1 MKAPAFDY
9 VKPKTLEE
17 AFALLKQY
25 GSGAQILAGGQS
37 LMAILNLGLAM
48 PEILV
53 DISGIEGLKDISVNE
68 HHVRVGALV
77 THAKLQ
83 ASADIAKHVPL
94 LAQCVP
100 HVAHLAIRNSGT
112 MGGSMALSD
121 PAAEY
126 PAVALALNAVI
137 TLQSAQGTRDVLA
150 NDYFLGLYATARRE
164 DEILVAVSVPVS
176 FPKVQ
181 PNQVM
186 VFDELTRRR
195 GDYAMCGLAAAF
207 DMQGTQIVAA
217 RLAYLSMG
225 ETPVLAAKAA
235 TALVGKPLTEE
246 TIQAAQTAL
255 DNDLSPSGDLHGSAM
270 GKMHWA
276 KVLLARSVRQLG
288 VGG

>member
-9 VKPKTLEE
+9 VKPKNLDE
-17 AFALLKQY
+17 AFGLLKQY

-48 PEILV
+48 PEVLI
-53 DISGIEGLKDISVNE
+53 DITGIEGLTGISVTD

-83 ASADIAKHVPL
+83 TSPDIARHVPL
-94 LAQCVP
+94 LAQCIP
-100 HVAHLAIRNSGT
+100 HVAHMAIRNAGT

-137 TLQSAQGTRDVLA
+137 TLQSAKGSRDVMA
-150 NDYFLGLYATARRE
+150 SEYFLGLYTTARTE
-164 DEILVAVSVPVS
+164 DELVVAVS

-195 GDYAMCGLAAAF
+195 GDYALCGLAAAF
-207 DMQGTQIVAA
+207 DMQGSQISAA

-225 ETPVLAAKAA
+225 ETPVLAAHAA
-235 TALVGKPLTEE
+235 AALVGKALTEE
-246 TIQAAQTAL
+246 TIAAAQAALAQ
-255 DNDLSPSGDLHGSAM
+255 DLSPLGDLHGSAL
-270 GKMHWA
+270 GKLHWA
-276 KVLLARSVRQLG
+276 KVLLARSVRQIG
-288 VGG
+288 VPA

>member
-9 VKPKTLEE
+9 VKPKNLDE
-17 AFALLKQY
+17 AFGLLKQY

-48 PEILV
+48 PEVLI
-53 DISGIEGLKDISVNE
+53 DITGIEGLKGISVTE
-68 HHVRVGALV
+68 HYVRVGALV

-83 ASADIAKHVPL
+83 ASPDIARHVPL
-94 LAQCVP
+94 LAQCIP
-100 HVAHLAIRNSGT
+100 HVAHMAIRNAGT

-137 TLQSAQGTRDVLA
+137 TLQSAKGSRDVMA
-150 NDYFLGLYATARRE
+150 SEYFLGLYTTARTE
-164 DEILVAVSVPVS
+164 DELVVAVS

-195 GDYAMCGLAAAF
+195 GDYALCGLAAAF
-207 DMQGTQIVAA
+207 DMQGSHISAA

-225 ETPVLAAKAA
+225 ETPVLAAHAA
-235 TALVGKPLTEE
+235 AALVGKALTEE
-246 TIQAAQTAL
+246 TIAAAQAALAQ
-255 DNDLSPSGDLHGSAM
+255 DLSPLGDLHGSAL
-270 GKMHWA
+270 GKLHWA
-276 KVLLARSVRQLG
+276 KVLLARSVRQIG
-288 VGG
+288 VPA

>member
-9 VKPKTLEE
+9 VKPKNLDE
-17 AFALLKQY
+17 AFGLLKQY

-48 PEILV
+48 PEVLI
-53 DISGIEGLKDISVNE
+53 DITGIEGLKGISVTE

-83 ASADIAKHVPL
+83 TSPDIARHVPL
-94 LAQCVP
+94 LAQCIP
-100 HVAHLAIRNSGT
+100 HVAHMAIRNAGT

-137 TLQSAQGTRDVLA
+137 TLQSAKGSRDVMA
-150 NDYFLGLYATARRE
+150 SDYFLGLYTTARTE
-164 DEILVAVSVPVS
+164 DELVVAVS
-176 FPKVQ
+176 FPKVK
-181 PNQVM
+181 PTQVM

-195 GDYAMCGLAAAF
+195 GDYALCGLAAAF
-207 DMQGTQIVAA
+207 DMQGSHISAA

-225 ETPVLAAKAA
+225 ETPVLAAQAA
-235 TALVGKPLTEE
+235 TALVGKALTEE
-246 TIQAAQTAL
+246 TIAAAQTAL
-255 DNDLSPSGDLHGSAM
+255 AHDLSPLGDLHGSAL
-270 GKMHWA
+270 GKLHWA
-276 KVLLARSVRQLG
+276 KVLLARSVRQIG
-288 VGG
+288 VRA

>member
-9 VKPKTLEE
+9 VKPNTLDE

-25 GSGAQILAGGQS
+25 GAGAQILAGGQS

-53 DISGIEGLKDISVNE
+53 DISGIEELKAISVNE
-68 HHVRVGALV
+68 QHVRVGALV

-150 NDYFLGLYATARRE
+150 EDYFLGLYATARNE
-164 DEILVAVSVPVS
+164 DEILVAVS
-176 FPKVQ
+176 FPKVKH
-181 PNQVM
+181 NQVM

-207 DMQGTQIVAA
+207 DMNGPHIVAA

-225 ETPVLAAKAA
+225 ETPVLARQAA
-235 TALVGKPLTEE
+235 AALLGKPLTEE
-246 TIQAAQTAL
+246 TILAAQAAL
-255 DNDLSPSGDLHGSAM
+255 DQDVSPSGDLHGSAM

>member
-9 VKPKTLEE
+9 VKPKTLDE
-17 AFALLKQY
+17 AFALLKEY

-164 DEILVAVSVPVS
+164 DEILVAVS
-176 FPKVQ
+176 FPKVKH
-181 PNQVM
+181 NQVM

-207 DMQGTQIVAA
+207 DMQGTNIVAA

-225 ETPVLAAKAA
+225 ETPVLAPQAA
-235 TALVGKPLTEE
+235 AALVGKPLTEE

>member
-9 VKPKTLEE
+9 VKPKTLDE

-53 DISGIEGLKDISVNE
+53 DISGIDGLKDISVNA

-77 THAKLQ
+77 THATLQ
-83 ASADIAKHVPL
+83 ASADIAQHVPL
-94 LAQCVP
+94 LAQSVA
-100 HVAHLAIRNSGT
+100 HVAHLAIRNAGT
-112 MGGSMALSD
+112 LGGSIALSD

-137 TLQSAQGTRDVLA
+137 TLQSAKGTRDVLA
-150 NDYFLGLYATARRE
+150 NDYFLGLYATARTE
-164 DEILVAVSVPVS
+164 DEILVAVS
-176 FPKVQ
+176 FPKIKQ
-181 PNQVM
+181 HQVM

-207 DMQGTQIVAA
+207 DVQDQQIVAA
-217 RLAYLSMG
+217 RLAYLSMA
-225 ETPVLAAKAA
+225 ETPVLAPHAA
-235 TALVGKPLTEE
+235 AALLGKPLNEE
-246 TIQAAQTAL
+246 TIQAAQAAL
-255 DNDLSPSGDLHGSAM
+255 DKDLSPSGDLHGSAA

>member
-9 VKPKTLEE
+9 VKPKNLEE

-37 LMAILNLGLAM
+37 LLAILNLGLAM
-48 PEILV
+48 PEVLV

-68 HHVRVGALV
+68 HQVRVGALV

-83 ASADIAKHVPL
+83 ASADIAQHVPL
-94 LAQCVP
+94 LAQCIP

-150 NDYFLGLYATARRE
+150 NDYFLGLYATARNE
-164 DEILVAVSVPVS
+164 GEILVAVS
-176 FPKVQ
+176 FPKVKH
-181 PNQVM
+181 NQVM

-195 GDYAMCGLAAAF
+195 GDYAMCGLASAF
-207 DMQGTQIVAA
+207 DLQGAQIVAA

-225 ETPVLAAKAA
+225 DTPVLAPQAA
-235 TALVGKPLTEE
+235 AALVGKPLNEE
-246 TIQAAQTAL
+246 TIHAAQAAL
-255 DNDLSPSGDLHGSAM
+255 DKDLSPSGDLHGSAM

-276 KVLLARSVRQLG
+276 KVLLARSVRQAG

>member
-9 VKPKTLEE
+9 VKPKNLDE
-17 AFALLKQY
+17 AFGLLKQY

-48 PEILV
+48 PEVLI
-53 DISGIEGLKDISVNE
+53 DITGIEGLKGISVTE

-83 ASADIAKHVPL
+83 TSPDIARHVPL
-94 LAQCVP
+94 LAQCIP
-100 HVAHLAIRNSGT
+100 HVAHMAIRNAGT

-137 TLQSAQGTRDVLA
+137 TLQSAKGSRDVMA
-150 NDYFLGLYATARRE
+150 SEYFLGLYTTARTE
-164 DEILVAVSVPVS
+164 DELVVAVS

-195 GDYAMCGLAAAF
+195 GDYALCGLAAAF
-207 DMQGTQIVAA
+207 DMQGSHISAA

-225 ETPVLAAKAA
+225 ETPVLAAHAA
-235 TALVGKPLTEE
+235 AALVGKALTEE
-246 TIQAAQTAL
+246 TIAAAQAALAQ
-255 DNDLSPSGDLHGSAM
+255 DLSPLGDLHGSAL
-270 GKMHWA
+270 GKLHWA
-276 KVLLARSVRQLG
+276 KVLLARSVRQIG
-288 VGG
+288 VPA

>member
-9 VKPKTLEE
+9 VKPKTLDE

-25 GSGAQILAGGQS
+25 GSGAQALAGGQS

-53 DISGIEGLKDISVNE
+53 DISGIDGLKDITVTE

-77 THAKLQ
+77 THAMLQ
-83 ASADIAKHVPL
+83 ASDDIAQHVPL
-94 LAQCVP
+94 LAQSVP

-112 MGGSMALSD
+112 IGGSMALSD

-137 TLQSAQGTRDVLA
+137 TLQSAKGTRDVLA
-150 NDYFLGLYATARRE
+150 NDYFLGLYATARNE
-164 DEILVAVSVPVS
+164 DEILVAVS
-176 FPKVQ
+176 FPKIKH
-181 PNQVM
+181 NQVM

-207 DMQGTQIVAA
+207 DMQDKQIVSA
-217 RLAYLSMG
+217 RLAYLSMA
-225 ETPVLAAKAA
+225 ETPILASQAA
-235 TALVGKPLTEE
+235 AALLGKPLNEE

-255 DNDLSPSGDLHGSAM
+255 DKDLSPSGDLHGSAM

>member
-9 VKPKTLEE
+9 VKPKTLDE
-17 AFALLKQY
+17 AFAVLKQY

-37 LMAILNLGLAM
+37 LLAILNLGLAM

-53 DISGIEGLKDISVNE
+53 DISGIEGLKNISVNE

-83 ASADIAKHVPL
+83 ASPEIAQHVPL
-94 LAQCVP
+94 LAQCIP

-137 TLQSAQGTRDVLA
+137 TLQSSQGTRDVLA
-150 NDYFLGLYATARRE
+150 NDYFLGLYATARNE
-164 DEILVAVSVPVS
+164 DEILVAVS
-176 FPKVQ
+176 FPKVK
-181 PNQVM
+181 PNQAM

-207 DMQGTQIVAA
+207 DMQGAHIGAA
-217 RLAYLSMG
+217 RLAYLSMAD
-225 ETPVLAAKAA
+225 TPILATQAA
-235 TALVGKPLTEE
+235 AALVGKPLNED
-246 TIQAAQTAL
+246 TIQAAQMAL
-255 DNDLSPSGDLHGSAM
+255 AKDLTPSGDLHGSAV